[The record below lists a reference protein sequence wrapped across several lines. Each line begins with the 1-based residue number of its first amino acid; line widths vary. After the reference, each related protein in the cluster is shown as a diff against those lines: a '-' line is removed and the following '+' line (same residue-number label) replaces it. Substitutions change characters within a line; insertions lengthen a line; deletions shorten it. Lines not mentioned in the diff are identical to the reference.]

1 MQVTYKLIIRGRKKG
16 MRDVLCGF
24 CHMWED
30 GIFLYLQK
38 TPRGKNARERKVF
51 EDMESLYLLS
61 MFICEKIKLF
71 PTSYQTMT

>member
-1 MQVTYKLIIRGRKKG
+1 MGSVI
-16 MRDVLCGF
+16 CGK
-24 CHMWED
+24 M
-30 GIFLYLQK
+30 GSSYIYRRT

-71 PTSYQTMT
+71 PTSYQTMI

>member
-1 MQVTYKLIIRGRKKG
+1 
-16 MRDVLCGF
+16 
-24 CHMWED
+24 MWED

-71 PTSYQTMT
+71 PTSYQTMI